1 MRKPSLTAA
10 VVATGTI
17 FLATAASALAA
28 YAPTSV
34 GSQSGVK
41 TKIHV
46 TSTKADD
53 STAKLTIY
61 APSAATLTAA
71 VGTTIGTVT
80 AQVNAKAISPDAILP
95 LVGSVI
101 VADPTN
107 ATLAATAV
115 ACTGTATHTG
125 TWNLSL
131 TAAGQVLNVPVFV
144 DATAGAE
151 VALGATKLQTCLA
164 SPDTGAACAAT
175 FCAKLLDVDFT
186 VSGVFGASSSPL
198 ATWLTLFTPFTPG
211 TATPN
216 PTGTVTA
223 VGLDAKPTITLTAKV
238 GKGRKVAIAG
248 RATISGQPLPGI
260 PVPIFSGTK
269 KIATAKTSTSGTFLV
284 TKVMK
289 KGSYTFHA
297 GLAAPDLDAT
307 AQACALVPASLP
319 HCASATIAAF
329 AVSSKAV
336 KVRVK

>member
-10 VVATGTI
+10 LVATGSI

-28 YAPTSV
+28 YAPTFA
-34 GSQSGVK
+34 GSQNGVK
-41 TKIHV
+41 TKIHI

-53 STAKLTIY
+53 STAKITIY
-61 APSAATLTAA
+61 APGAATLTAA
-71 VGTTIGTVT
+71 VGATIGTVT

-115 ACTGTATHTG
+115 ACTGTATHAG

-131 TAAGQVLNVPVFV
+131 TAAGQTLNVPVFV

-151 VALGATKLQTCLA
+151 AALGGTKLQTCLA

-186 VSGVFGASSSPL
+186 VSGVFAAPSSPL
-198 ATWLTLFTPFTPG
+198 ATWLTLFTPFTAG
-211 TATPN
+211 TANAN
-216 PTGTVTA
+216 PAGTVTA
-223 VGLDAKPTITLTAKV
+223 VGLDAKPTLTVTAKV
-238 GKGRKVAIAG
+238 GKNRKVTIAG
-248 RATISGQPLPGI
+248 RATLSGQPLPNI
-260 PVPIFSGTK
+260 PVPIFSGAK
-269 KIATAKTSTSGTFLV
+269 KIATAKTTASGTFAV
-284 TKVMK
+284 TKVLK
-289 KGSYTFHA
+289 KGSYSFHVS
-297 GLAAPDLDAT
+297 LAVPDSDAT

-319 HCASATIAAF
+319 KCASATLAAF
-329 AVSSKAV
+329 SVSSKAV
-336 KVRVK
+336 KAKVK

>member
-10 VVATGTI
+10 LVATGTI

-34 GSQSGVK
+34 GSQNGAK
-41 TKIHV
+41 TKIHI

-61 APSAATLTAA
+61 APGAATLTQP

-95 LVGSVI
+95 LIGSVI
-101 VADPTN
+101 VADGTN

-115 ACTGTATHTG
+115 ACTGTATHAA

-131 TAAGQVLNVPVFV
+131 TAAGQTLNVPVFV

-151 VALGATKLQTCLA
+151 TALGGTKMQTCLA
-164 SPDTGAACAAT
+164 SPDVGAACAAT

-186 VSGVFGASSSPL
+186 VSGVFAPSSLPL

-216 PTGTVTA
+216 AAGTVTA
-223 VGLDAKPTITLTAKV
+223 VGVDAKPAVTLAAKV
-238 GKGRKVAIAG
+238 GKARKVALAG
-248 RATISGQPLPGI
+248 RVTAGG
-260 PVPIFSGTK
+260 VPAPSVKVVIFSGTK
-269 KIATAKTSTSGTFLV
+269 KIASATTNSAGSYVASARF
-284 TKVMK
+284 K
-289 KGSYTFHA
+289 KGSFSLRATAAA
-297 GLAAPDLDAT
+297 GDRDVT

-319 HCASATIAAF
+319 KCVSATAAG
-329 AVSSKAV
+329 ATASSKAV
-336 KVRVK
+336 RVRVK